1 MNVGVNANLTTCQQ
15 CIFIFT
21 HARKFVAWHI
31 FIGLQ
36 NSDNTSRTKHKRA
49 LFTREKQLSL
59 DLETS
64 FAIHAVIKYKRNS
77 ECVLQVPKALVP
89 IRLDRLHVKETKI
102 M

>member
-1 MNVGVNANLTTCQQ
+1 MKILQHANMAYLFSLMQVNLLPG
-15 CIFIFT
+15 I
-21 HARKFVAWHI
+21 
-31 FIGLQ
+31 
-36 NSDNTSRTKHKRA
+36 
-49 LFTREKQLSL
+49 FTREKQLCL

-64 FAIHAVIKYKRNS
+64 FAIHAVTKYKRYS